1 MNDLKP
7 VDHSALIVS
16 QITIVILN
24 IVAFVLNQPLLV
36 ALVTVAMLLGAL
48 LAVPGF
54 GFLYHLLLRPLRL
67 VRPRV
72 LPDHSEP
79 HRFAQAFGG
88 VVMLAGALCLLLGVP
103 IAGWALVW
111 LVTALAALNAFGG
124 FCLGCFIYYWL
135 ARLGMPGFSKLPPE
149 ATFPG
154 MRPKAPVTDE
164 H

>member
-1 MNDLKP
+1 MNQLKP

-16 QITIVILN
+16 QITIVLLN
-24 IVAFVLNQPLLV
+24 IVAFVLNQPLLA

-48 LAVPGF
+48 LAVPSF
-54 GFLYHLLLRPLRL
+54 GFLYQLLLRPLRL

-72 LPDHSEP
+72 LPDHPEP

-88 VVMLAGALCLLLGVP
+88 VVMLAGTLCLWSGASV
-103 IAGWALVW
+103 AGWVLIG

-124 FCLGCFIYYWL
+124 FCLGCFFYYWL
-135 ARLGMPGFSKLPPE
+135 ARLGMPGFSKSPPE

-154 MRPKAPVTDE
+154 MRPKGPASD
-164 H
+164 